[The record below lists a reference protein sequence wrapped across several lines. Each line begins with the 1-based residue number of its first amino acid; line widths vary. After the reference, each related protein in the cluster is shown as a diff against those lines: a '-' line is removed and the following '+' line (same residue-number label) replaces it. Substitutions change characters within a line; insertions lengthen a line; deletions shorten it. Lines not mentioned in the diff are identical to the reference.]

1 MTNQNTIPWKRLV
14 AEGSAI
20 VVSILLAFWIDA
32 WWDRSQQREQ
42 QNVMLESLLSD
53 LRDKQMQVV
62 WQRRF
67 NEGILES
74 AMNILLAANNAGSNL
89 DTESVDKL
97 IGGIIW
103 ANPSRQWVS
112 APLSHMVIG
121 GELSV
126 LDDTDL
132 IEKLSKL
139 YILFEDVKSSYE
151 SDEKFYAEMLIPF
164 LITNANLG
172 QIMSSIE
179 MIPGHALPYES
190 AIPNMEITQSHVGL
204 LSEAKFQGIVSA
216 KIDLL
221 DGILASTLPDLEEAI
236 TETIEILEVAIAE

>member
-1 MTNQNTIPWKRLV
+1 MTFQNNIPWKRLV
-14 AEGSAI
+14 VEGSAI

-32 WWDRSQQREQ
+32 WWDRSQQHEQ

-62 WQRRF
+62 WQRRY

-74 AMNILLAANNAGSNL
+74 AINIILAANNAGSNL
-89 DTESVDKL
+89 GTESVDKM
-97 IGGIIW
+97 IGGIVW
-103 ANPSRQWVS
+103 ANPPRQWVS
-112 APLSHMVIG
+112 APLSHMVSG

-132 IEKLSKL
+132 IVKLSRL
-139 YILFEDVKSSYE
+139 HILFEDAQSVYE
-151 SDEKFYAEMLIPF
+151 SDEKFYAEILIPF
-164 LITNANLG
+164 LITNANLA

-179 MIPGHALPYES
+179 VTPGHAQPYDS
-190 AIPNMEITQSHVGL
+190 AVPNMEITQNQVGL
-204 LSEAKFQGIVSA
+204 LSDVRFQGIVSA

-221 DGILASTLPDLEEAI
+221 DSILVETLPELEEAI
-236 TETIEILEVAIAE
+236 AETIEILEFAIAE